1 MHESGK
7 DKMELDRKRDGQ
19 QWALD
24 YVIAETG
31 REQNFENPGR
41 RFPETVKSYRMI
53 PRVLFKEADHLETLA
68 RGAEDA
74 GHAHTARR
82 LYFKAVQTYRHAHHS
97 IFTDDHP
104 EKLFL
109 FGRMTDCFDRII
121 ALSDGRLERVEVPW
135 EDATLSGVFHRA
147 PGPDPK
153 PTVMFFPGM
162 DMSKEAFPDPD
173 DNPFAQRGIHV
184 LSIDGPGQ
192 GASNLRKIHVTEDNY
207 ERAAGVFFEH
217 LLEREDVD
225 ASKVAVSGFSMG
237 SFWGMRF
244 AALEPRLAAVATAGA
259 CYGGKREIFN
269 VSSPRFKQI
278 FMYMAGLTD
287 EKAFD
292 KMAAKMVLGEEVAQ
306 IVAPCLMVTGE
317 YDPLAYL
324 EDTVE
329 VYNAVTAPK
338 ELWVLEN
345 EFHFPLESSSPNLGQ
360 RPVFDFIADWL
371 VDAFASRYAEG
382 YAREVFLEQSTGSGP
397 YATTSRGFFLPERA
411 EYRPTRP

>member
-7 DKMELDRKRDGQ
+7 DKMELDRRRDGQ

-24 YVIAETG
+24 YVIAKTG

-109 FGRMTDCFDRII
+109 YGRMTDCFERII

-147 PGPDPK
+147 PGSDPK

-192 GASNLRKIHVTEDNY
+192 GVSNLRKVHVTEDNY

-287 EKAFD
+287 
-292 KMAAKMVLGEEVAQ
+292 
-306 IVAPCLMVTGE
+306 
-317 YDPLAYL
+317 
-324 EDTVE
+324 TVE

-371 VDAFASRYAEG
+371 IDAFASRYAEG
-382 YAREVFLEQSTGSGP
+382 YAREVLLEQNSGAGP
-397 YATTSRGFFLPERA
+397 YAATSRGFFLPERA
-411 EYRPTRP
+411 GYRPTRP